1 MEDGLEELVSE
12 LRAERWEK
20 SQESSRG
27 GGCKETQ
34 QGEDSKLSESKVGR
48 HLLGSCNQ
56 KEGSTA
62 GSRGNAK

>member
-12 LRAERWEK
+12 LRAEQWEN
-20 SQESSRG
+20 QESSRG
-27 GGCKETQ
+27 RRCKETQ
-34 QGEDSKLSESKVGR
+34 RGEELSESKVGR